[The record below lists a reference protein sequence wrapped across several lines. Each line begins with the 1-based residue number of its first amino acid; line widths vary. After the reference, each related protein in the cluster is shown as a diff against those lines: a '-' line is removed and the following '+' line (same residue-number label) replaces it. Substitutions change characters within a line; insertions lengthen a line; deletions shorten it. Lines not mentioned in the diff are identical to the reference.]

1 MFCVSM
7 SVAHLPV
14 DIPPLGQYV
23 NKDWLTKIAQLDGI
37 VGLGEG

>member
-1 MFCVSM
+1 M